1 MPPKSA
7 RAVTLRTNPLIAP
20 SLLGADFARLGSAVQ
35 DCADAGADLIHCDVM
50 DGHFVPAISFGFDV
64 CAAAG
69 QASDVPL
76 DIHLM
81 VEDVPG
87 QVAQILPIG
96 PAFVSFHIEAVA
108 DPLAVA
114 GQIRAAGSRAGLAIK
129 PGTPISAISDIAPR
143 FDLVLIMTVE
153 PGAGG
158 QAFMPECLP
167 KVAAAAE
174 LREATG
180 SSYLIE
186 VDGGVAA
193 ATIGDCARSGADVF
207 VAGSAV
213 FGHRPGVE
221 AAVAELRALAS
232 PA

>member
-1 MPPKSA
+1 MKPDA
-7 RAVTLRTNPLIAP
+7 GPLIAP
-20 SLLGADFARLGSAVQ
+20 SILGADFLELGTALRACAR
-35 DCADAGADLIHCDVM
+35 AGADLIHCDVM
-50 DGHFVPAISFGFDV
+50 DGRFVPAISYGATI
-64 CAAAG
+64 CAAAAN
-69 QASDVPL
+69 ASQVPL
-76 DIHLM
+76 DVHLM
-81 VEDVPG
+81 VEDVAG
-87 QVAQILPIG
+87 QVEQILPLR
-96 PAFVSFHIEAVA
+96 PRYVTFHLEAVS
-108 DPLAVA
+108 DPLATA
-114 GQIRAAGSRAGLAIK
+114 AAIRAGGSRPGLAVK
-129 PGTPISAISDIAPR
+129 PGTPFAAMSELASE
-143 FDLVLIMTVE
+143 FELVLIMTVE

-174 LREATG
+174 LRKETG

-213 FGHRPGVE
+213 FGHRSGVE

>member
-1 MPPKSA
+1 
-7 RAVTLRTNPLIAP
+7 
-20 SLLGADFARLGSAVQ
+20 LLGADFSRLGSAVH

-50 DGHFVPAISFGFDV
+50 DGHFVPAISFGIDV
-64 CAAAG
+64 CTAAG
-69 QASDVPL
+69 QSSDVPL

-81 VEDVPG
+81 VEDVHG
-87 QVAQILPIG
+87 QVAQILPIS
-96 PAFVSFHIEAVA
+96 PAVVSFHFEAVD

-114 GQIRAAGSRAGLAIK
+114 DQIRAAGSQAGLAIK
-129 PGTPISAISDIAPR
+129 PATPISAISDIAPR

-158 QAFMPECLP
+158 QAFLPECLP

-174 LREATG
+174 LRRLSG
-180 SSYLIE
+180 SGFLIE
-186 VDGGVAA
+186 VDGGVGA

-213 FGHRPGVE
+213 FGHRFGVE
-221 AAVAELRALAS
+221 AAVTELRSLAAS
-232 PA
+232 A

>member
-1 MPPKSA
+1 MNNRPES
-7 RAVTLRTNPLIAP
+7 LIAP
-20 SLLGADFARLGSAVQ
+20 SLLGADFSRLGPAVR

-50 DGHFVPAISFGFDV
+50 DGHFVPAISFGSDV

-69 QASDVPL
+69 RSSIVPL
-76 DIHLM
+76 DVHLM

-87 QVAQILPIG
+87 QVAQILPSG
-96 PAFVSFHIEAVA
+96 PAFVSFHIEAAA

-114 GQIRAAGSRAGLAIK
+114 EQIRAAGSRPGLAIK
-129 PGTPISAISDIAPR
+129 PGTPFSEISDIAPR
-143 FDLVLIMTVE
+143 FDMVLIMTVE

-167 KVAAAAE
+167 KVAAASE
-174 LREATG
+174 LRARAG
-180 SSYLIE
+180 ASYLIE

-193 ATIGDCARSGADVF
+193 PTIEGCARAGADVF

-213 FGHRPGVE
+213 FGHEAGVA
-221 AAVAELRALAS
+221 AAVRELRSLAAS
-232 PA
+232 A